1 MIKKRTILALLGAA
15 LMAACGGGNRYTISG
30 TIEDDAMAARME
42 GKKVYLQYSWLH
54 YDREDTIDSTVI
66 ENGRF
71 SFRGVVDTPFIA
83 YLDCSDSVCPFP
95 AMDAFVVEPGD
106 IELRTKGREDVFRGG
121 TPLNKKLHEARM
133 WAEKTYDS
141 LLKNPDDSLL
151 QAYIRGREL
160 AKREAVDGGGPMFG
174 FLLGIVGKDA
184 IEHEYELQ
192 NQYSDAV
199 VEYAT
204 KLYHENKGNPLGLYA
219 IRGIC
224 WGNAHRVWYDTVYAD
239 SLLRVLD
246 PAPAERALFEEWRG
260 AFLP

>member
-1 MIKKRTILALLGAA
+1 MIKKRTILALMGAA

-30 TIEDDAMAARME
+30 TIEDDAMAACLE
-42 GKKVYLQYSWLH
+42 GKTVYLEYSWLH

-95 AMDAFVVEPGD
+95 AMNAFVVEPGD
-106 IELRTKGREDVFRGG
+106 IEIRTKGREDLFRGG

-133 WAEKTYDS
+133 WAGKTYDS

-151 QAYIRGREL
+151 QAYIRGRAL
-160 AKREAVDGGGPMFG
+160 AASDTAGGGSWFG
-174 FLLGIVGKDA
+174 SLRYYVGEDA
-184 IEHEYELQ
+184 IEHEYKLQ
-192 NQYSDAV
+192 NQFSEAV
-199 VEYAT
+199 AEYAT
-204 KLYHENKGNPLGLYA
+204 KLYYENKGNPLGLYA

-224 WGNAHRVWYDTVYAD
+224 WGNARRVWYDTVYAD